1 MDFSLQH
8 SYKNQSEPE
17 IVERVPQPDLLQKIL
32 SGKVVEVTELSAS
45 ADIEISRVP
54 SPLPFQKKCSK
65 DNINLDYVSALLSFW
80 FE

>member
-1 MDFSLQH
+1 MEH
-8 SYKNQSEPE
+8 SYKNQSKPE
-17 IVERVPQPDLLQKIL
+17 ITERVPQPDLLEKII

-65 DNINLDYVSALLSFW
+65 DNINLDYVSISLPLCNQRDRQ
-80 FE
+80 